1 MKNICVI
8 GTGISGAT
16 ISNLLSRKYKVDV
29 FDKAKGIGG
38 RSAFRRYLSNV
49 GFDHG
54 LQYISPKTNNFK
66 KFLNNLIKK
75 KIVKK
80 WVGSHKFYNEKVLEN
95 KNHIKLI
102 GTRGNNSIS
111 KYLLRNIN
119 CNFGFELYK
128 VQKVKK
134 SWKLT
139 FLNGEIK
146 YYEGLII
153 TAPFPQVKKLTIKFL
168 SNFFKNKKIK
178 MNANLTVMVVL
189 NKTKNE
195 ISSYFF
201 NDKILGWAARENSK
215 RRFKYK
221 YDLWTLQSTYT
232 WANRNFSKY
241 KKQKLKFINLF
252 IKQFQK
258 LTKSKIEKVYF
269 SNIHGWK
276 YSSNSKPINV
286 KSYWN
291 KSLKIGICG
300 DWFNGPRYENGWISA
315 KDLYKKIT
323 S

>member
-66 KFLNNLIKK
+66 KFLNNLLRK
-75 KIVKK
+75 KILKK

-102 GTRGNNSIS
+102 GTKGNNSIS
-111 KYLLRNIN
+111 KHLLRNIN
-119 CNFGFELYK
+119 CHFGFELYK
-128 VQKVKK
+128 VQKVQKN
-134 SWKLT
+134 WKLT
-139 FLNGEIK
+139 FLNGEVK

-153 TAPFPQVKKLTIKFL
+153 TAPFPQVKKLTKNFL

-189 NKTKNE
+189 KKTKNK

-201 NDKILGWAARENSK
+201 NDKILGWAAKENSK
-215 RRFKYK
+215 KRFKYK

-258 LTKSKIEKVYF
+258 LTKSKIKKVYF

-276 YSSNSKPINV
+276 YSSNSKPLNV

>member
-29 FDKAKGIGG
+29 FDKAKGVGG

-54 LQYISPKTNNFK
+54 LQYISPKTDNFK
-66 KFLNNLIKK
+66 KFLNNLIRK

-80 WVGSHKFYNEKVLEN
+80 WVGPHKFYNEKVLEN

-102 GTRGNNSIS
+102 GTKSNNSIS
-111 KYLLRNIN
+111 KHLLRNIN
-119 CNFGFELYK
+119 CHFGFELYK

-134 SWKLT
+134 NWKLT
-139 FLNGEIK
+139 FLNGEVK

-153 TAPFPQVKKLTIKFL
+153 TAPFPQVKKLTKKFL

-189 NKTKNE
+189 KKTKNE

-201 NDKILGWAARENSK
+201 NDKILGWAAKENSK
-215 RRFKYK
+215 KRFNYK
-221 YDLWTLQSTYT
+221 YDLWTLQSTYA
-232 WANRNFSKY
+232 WANRNFAKY
-241 KKQKLKFINLF
+241 KSQKIRFINLF

-258 LTKSKIEKVYF
+258 LTKSKIKKVYF

-276 YSSNSKPINV
+276 YSSNSKPLNI

-300 DWFNGPRYENGWISA
+300 DWFDGPRYENGWISA

-323 S
+323 N

>member
-16 ISNLLSRKYKVDV
+16 ISNLLSKKYKVDV

-54 LQYISPKTNNFK
+54 LQYISPKTENFK
-66 KFLNNLIKK
+66 KFLNNLIRK

-102 GTRGNNSIS
+102 GTKGNNSIS
-111 KYLLRNIN
+111 KHLLRNIN
-119 CNFGFELYK
+119 CHFGFELYK

-134 SWKLT
+134 NWKLT
-139 FLNGEIK
+139 FLNGEVK

-153 TAPFPQVKKLTIKFL
+153 TAPFPQVKKLTKKFL

-189 NKTKNE
+189 KKTKNK

-201 NDKILGWAARENSK
+201 NDKILGWAAKENSK
-215 RRFKYK
+215 KRFNYK
-221 YDLWTLQSTYT
+221 YDLWTLQSTFMLGQIEIFL
-232 WANRNFSKY
+232 NIKNK
-241 KKQKLKFINLF
+241 NLN
-252 IKQFQK
+252 
-258 LTKSKIEKVYF
+258 L
-269 SNIHGWK
+269 
-276 YSSNSKPINV
+276 
-286 KSYWN
+286 
-291 KSLKIGICG
+291 
-300 DWFNGPRYENGWISA
+300 
-315 KDLYKKIT
+315 
-323 S
+323 

>member
-1 MKNICVI
+1 VKSICVI

-54 LQYISPKTNNFK
+54 LQYISPKTKNFK
-66 KFLNNLIKK
+66 KFLNNLIRK

-102 GTRGNNSIS
+102 GTKGNNSIS
-111 KYLLRNIN
+111 KHLLRNIN
-119 CNFGFELYK
+119 CHFGFELYK

-134 SWKLT
+134 NWKLT
-139 FLNGEIK
+139 FLNGEVK

-153 TAPFPQVKKLTIKFL
+153 TAPFPQVKKLTKKFL
-168 SNFFKNKKIK
+168 FNFFKNKKIK
-178 MNANLTVMVVL
+178 MNANLTVMVVIK
-189 NKTKNE
+189 KTKNE

-201 NDKILGWAARENSK
+201 DDKILGWAAKENSK
-215 RRFKYK
+215 KRFKYK
-221 YDLWTLQSTYT
+221 YDLWTLQSTYA

-258 LTKSKIEKVYF
+258 LTKSKIKKVYF

-276 YSSNSKPINV
+276 YSSNSKPLNV

-323 S
+323 N

>member
-1 MKNICVI
+1 MKSICVI

-16 ISNLLSRKYKVDV
+16 ISNLLSKKYKVDV
-29 FDKAKGIGG
+29 YDKAKGIGG

-54 LQYISPKTNNFK
+54 LQYISPKTKNFK
-66 KFLNNLIKK
+66 KFLNNLIRK

-102 GTRGNNSIS
+102 GTKGNNSIS
-111 KYLLRNIN
+111 KHLLRNIN
-119 CNFGFELYK
+119 CHFGFELYK

-134 SWKLT
+134 NWKLT
-139 FLNGEIK
+139 FLNGEVK

-153 TAPFPQVKKLTIKFL
+153 TAPFPQVKKLTKKFL
-168 SNFFKNKKIK
+168 FNFFKNKKIK
-178 MNANLTVMVVL
+178 MNANFTVMVVIK
-189 NKTKNE
+189 KTKNE

-201 NDKILGWAARENSK
+201 DDKILGWAAKENSK
-215 RRFKYK
+215 KRFKYK
-221 YDLWTLQSTYT
+221 YDLWTLQSTYA

-258 LTKSKIEKVYF
+258 LTKSKIKKVYF

-276 YSSNSKPINV
+276 YSSNSKPLNV

-323 S
+323 N

>member
-1 MKNICVI
+1 
-8 GTGISGAT
+8 
-16 ISNLLSRKYKVDV
+16 
-29 FDKAKGIGG
+29 
-38 RSAFRRYLSNV
+38 
-49 GFDHG
+49 
-54 LQYISPKTNNFK
+54 
-66 KFLNNLIKK
+66 
-75 KIVKK
+75 
-80 WVGSHKFYNEKVLEN
+80 
-95 KNHIKLI
+95 
-102 GTRGNNSIS
+102 
-111 KYLLRNIN
+111 
-119 CNFGFELYK
+119 
-128 VQKVKK
+128 
-134 SWKLT
+134 
-139 FLNGEIK
+139 
-146 YYEGLII
+146 
-153 TAPFPQVKKLTIKFL
+153 
-168 SNFFKNKKIK
+168 

-189 NKTKNE
+189 KKTKNE

-201 NDKILGWAARENSK
+201 NDKILGWAAKENSK
-215 RRFKYK
+215 KRFKYK

-258 LTKSKIEKVYF
+258 LTKSKIKKVYF

-276 YSSNSKPINV
+276 YSSNSKPLNV

>member
-29 FDKAKGIGG
+29 FDKAKGVGG

-54 LQYISPKTNNFK
+54 LQYISPKTKNFK
-66 KFLNNLIKK
+66 KFLNNLIRK

-80 WVGSHKFYNEKVLEN
+80 WVGPHIFYNEKVLEN

-102 GTRGNNSIS
+102 GTKGNNSIS
-111 KYLLRNIN
+111 KHLLRNIN
-119 CNFGFELYK
+119 CHFGFELYK

-134 SWKLT
+134 NWKLT
-139 FLNGEIK
+139 FLNGEVK

-153 TAPFPQVKKLTIKFL
+153 TAPFPQVKKLTKKFL
-168 SNFFKNKKIK
+168 FNFFKNKKIK
-178 MNANLTVMVVL
+178 MNTNLTVMVVL
-189 NKTKNE
+189 KKTKNE

-201 NDKILGWAARENSK
+201 DDKILGWAAKENSK
-215 RRFKYK
+215 KRFKYK
-221 YDLWTLQSTYT
+221 YDLWTLQSTYA

-258 LTKSKIEKVYF
+258 LTKSKIKKVYF

-276 YSSNSKPINV
+276 YSSNSKPLNV

>member
-54 LQYISPKTNNFK
+54 LQYISPKTDNFK
-66 KFLNNLIKK
+66 KFLNNLIRK

-80 WVGSHKFYNEKVLEN
+80 WVGPHKFYNEKVLEN

-102 GTRGNNSIS
+102 GTKSNNSIS
-111 KYLLRNIN
+111 KHLLRNIN
-119 CNFGFELYK
+119 CHFGFELYK

-134 SWKLT
+134 NWKLT
-139 FLNGEIK
+139 FLNGEVK

-153 TAPFPQVKKLTIKFL
+153 TAPFPQVKKLTKKFL
-168 SNFFKNKKIK
+168 KNFFKNKKIK

-189 NKTKNE
+189 KKTKNK

-201 NDKILGWAARENSK
+201 NDKILGWAAKENSK
-215 RRFKYK
+215 K
-221 YDLWTLQSTYT
+221 
-232 WANRNFSKY
+232 
-241 KKQKLKFINLF
+241 
-252 IKQFQK
+252 
-258 LTKSKIEKVYF
+258 
-269 SNIHGWK
+269 
-276 YSSNSKPINV
+276 
-286 KSYWN
+286 
-291 KSLKIGICG
+291 
-300 DWFNGPRYENGWISA
+300 
-315 KDLYKKIT
+315 
-323 S
+323 

>member
-16 ISNLLSRKYKVDV
+16 ISNLLSKKYKVDV
-29 FDKAKGIGG
+29 FDKAKGVGG

-54 LQYISPKTNNFK
+54 LQYISPKTKNFK
-66 KFLNNLIKK
+66 KFLNNLIRK

-102 GTRGNNSIS
+102 GTKGNNSIS
-111 KYLLRNIN
+111 KHLLRNIN
-119 CNFGFELYK
+119 CHFGFELYK

-134 SWKLT
+134 NWKLT
-139 FLNGEIK
+139 FLNGEVK

-153 TAPFPQVKKLTIKFL
+153 TAPFPQVKKLTKKFL
-168 SNFFKNKKIK
+168 FNFFKNKKIK

-189 NKTKNE
+189 KKTKNE

-201 NDKILGWAARENSK
+201 DDKILGWAAKENSK
-215 RRFKYK
+215 KRFKYK
-221 YDLWTLQSTYT
+221 YDLWTLQSTYA

-276 YSSNSKPINV
+276 YSSNSKPLNV

-300 DWFNGPRYENGWISA
+300 DWFNGPRYENGWSSA

>member
-16 ISNLLSRKYKVDV
+16 ISNLLSKKYKVDV
-29 FDKAKGIGG
+29 FDKAKGVGG

-54 LQYISPKTNNFK
+54 LQYISPKTENFK
-66 KFLNNLIKK
+66 NFLNNLIRK

-80 WVGSHKFYNEKVLEN
+80 WVGSHKFYNKKVLEN

-102 GTRGNNSIS
+102 GAKGNNSIS
-111 KYLLRNIN
+111 KHLLRNIN
-119 CNFGFELYK
+119 CHFGFELYK
-128 VQKVKK
+128 VQKAKK
-134 SWKLT
+134 NWKLT
-139 FLNGEIK
+139 FLNGEVK

-153 TAPFPQVKKLTIKFL
+153 TAPFPQVKKLTKKFL
-168 SNFFKNKKIK
+168 KNFFKNKKIK

-189 NKTKNE
+189 KKTKNK

-201 NDKILGWAARENSK
+201 NDKILGWAAKENSK
-215 RRFKYK
+215 KRFNYK

-232 WANRNFSKY
+232 WANRNFPKY
-241 KKQKLKFINLF
+241 KKQKLKFIDLF

-258 LTKSKIEKVYF
+258 LTKSKIKKVYF

-276 YSSNSKPINV
+276 YSSNSKPLNV

-300 DWFNGPRYENGWISA
+300 DWFDGPRYENGWISA
-315 KDLYKKIT
+315 KDLYKKII